1 MRLYSTSVSCA
12 SESSRDLYS
21 ICGAR
26 PWAACRPCRR
36 TAPWAVDPTLAGSLE
51 KVCEAAQAGCIR
63 KSQPFVISAAFCA
76 IALGKVRV
84 ALRGGGVRTFSSD
97 ARLRSHFRVTWMTT
111 PKLAH
116 VSIAD
121 MHAAGTTRTPSKPWR
136 RLPELGLRL
145 RRDSVPASARSC
157 KGDRRAALP
166 VLRANRIEALKLC
179 P

>member
-1 MRLYSTSVSCA
+1 MSPAPPNPRVISTRYAEPDRGRRAVRA
-12 SESSRDLYS
+12 GERRRGQWIL
-21 ICGAR
+21 R
-26 PWAACRPCRR
+26 WPAAWR
-36 TAPWAVDPTLAGSLE
+36 

>member
-1 MRLYSTSVSCA
+1 MGDVPSVQANGAVGSGSYVGRQLGESLRSCA
-12 SESSRDLYS
+12 GWMYPKEPTVCDLGGFLCY
-21 ICGAR
+21 C
-26 PWAACRPCRR
+26 
-36 TAPWAVDPTLAGSLE
+36 V
-51 KVCEAAQAGCIR
+51 
-63 KSQPFVISAAFCA
+63 
-76 IALGKVRV
+76 GKVRV

>member
-1 MRLYSTSVSCA
+1 MSPAPPNPRVICA
-12 SESSRDLYS
+12 RYAEPD
-21 ICGAR
+21 
-26 PWAACRPCRR
+26 RR
-36 TAPWAVDPTLAGSLE
+36 RRAVRVVERRRWQWILLLTGSLE
-51 KVCEAAQAGCIR
+51 EVYEAAQAGCIR

-84 ALRGGGVRTFSSD
+84 ALRGGGVLTFSSD

-136 RLPELGLRL
+136 RLPKLGLRL
-145 RRDSVPASARSC
+145 RRDSVSASARSC